1 MALQAVLHLRF
12 GQTKEKE
19 KSDEGSVKT
28 VRRITSR
35 GYDAMYRWNSLNT
48 QKPRTVLDTSD
59 TNIEPQP
66 KQSNKHFKNGAR
78 RVSAQ

>member
-35 GYDAMYRWNSLNT
+35 GYDAMYR
-48 QKPRTVLDTSD
+48 
-59 TNIEPQP
+59 
-66 KQSNKHFKNGAR
+66 
-78 RVSAQ
+78 